1 MGTATSCTCSSASGP
16 CLKRY
21 PLTLKRVFKAFQYR
35 DFRLQWIGACTSS
48 IGTWMQAVAQS
59 WLILEMSKSPF
70 LLGLDAFLG
79 QIPILL
85 FSLVGGVVADR
96 MDRRRLLLASQLVQL
111 TCAFTLALLLFF
123 GVAQVPHILT
133 LSFVVGTAQAF
144 GGPAYQALIPSLVE
158 PEDMPNAIALNSI
171 QFNLARVV
179 GPAVG
184 GWTFTRFGYTWCFF
198 LNGLSFIA
206 VIVTL
211 LLMNTKFIPAKSE
224 DSMLASMKQGV
235 GFIRKQR
242 AMVSLIALAFLMT
255 FLGIPLLTFLPVIA
269 RNVYHDADGRLF
281 TTMMSVSGCGAILGA
296 LVVAGFGNIKR
307 RGRVALL
314 ILTCLGAGISSF
326 ALSRWLP
333 LSMILLFVS
342 GAALVGVFAMIA
354 SLAQLITTHEMRGRV
369 MSVYNLAFRGGMPLG
384 SLICGWLVPMFTA
397 PVVIAANGLLL
408 VLLGLYYL
416 AAQRRVAAL

>member
-1 MGTATSCTCSSASGP
+1 
-16 CLKRY
+16 
-21 PLTLKRVFKAFQYR
+21 LTLKRVFKAFHYR

-48 IGTWMQAVAQS
+48 IGTWMQQVAQS

-96 MDRRRLLLASQLVQL
+96 MDRRRLLLASQVVQL
-111 TCAFTLALLLFF
+111 SCAFLIATLLYFKVL
-123 GVAQVPHILT
+123 QVWHILSI
-133 LSFVVGTAQAF
+133 SFIVGTAQAF

-171 QFNLARVV
+171 QFNLARVI

-184 GWTFTRFGYTWCFF
+184 GWTFTRFGYTWCFA
-198 LNGLSFIA
+198 LNGLSFVA
-206 VIVTL
+206 VIITL
-211 LLMNTKFIPAKSE
+211 LMMNTKFIPKKSTE
-224 DSMLASMKQGV
+224 SMLESMQQGF
-235 GFIRKQR
+235 GFIRSQG

-269 RNVYHDADGRLF
+269 KSVYHDADGRLF
-281 TTMMSVSGCGAILGA
+281 TTMMSVSGCGAIVGA
-296 LVVAGFGNIKR
+296 LVVAGVGNIKH
-307 RGRVALL
+307 RGRLALL
-314 ILTCLGAGISSF
+314 ILTVLGLTISGF
-326 ALSRWLP
+326 ALSQWLT
-333 LSMILLFVS
+333 LSLILIFAS

-354 SLAQLITTHEMRGRV
+354 SLAQLIATHEMRGRV
-369 MSVYNLAFRGGMPLG
+369 MSVYNVAFRGGMPLG
-384 SLICGWLVPMFTA
+384 SLVCGWLVPMFTA
-397 PVVIAANGLLL
+397 PVVIAANGALLC
-408 VLLGLYYL
+408 LLGLYYL